1 MSKSSASPWYRGR
14 AFGEEWVGE
23 VFVTLSPSYIRLSLR
38 DLEAYKTPAL
48 WVTNA
53 DWLVGYDAI
62 CKQGA
67 SLLMDATDRIVREIR
82 ALRDGVDTPL
92 AEQDPALDPF
102 TLGLTSLRDIEETQL
117 DPAGTT
123 AQILARIEALQ
134 TAANQGDAESLE
146 ELLRIGAI
154 IAGIV

>member
-1 MSKSSASPWYRGR
+1 MSRSSASPWYRDR
-14 AFGEEWVGE
+14 AFGEDWSGDVL
-23 VFVTLSPSYIRLSLR
+23 VALSPYYIRMSLR

-48 WVTNA
+48 WVTEA
-53 DWLVGYDAI
+53 DWLVGYNAV
-62 CKQGA
+62 CAQGA
-67 SLLMDATDRIVREIR
+67 SLLMDATDRLVREIR
-82 ALRDGVDTPL
+82 ALRDGVDTPI

-123 AQILARIEALQ
+123 AAILARIEQLQ

-154 IAGIV
+154 IAGVV